1 MLETGL
7 TAQVSS
13 SSSLTLSQLTV
24 RGRRWTW
31 EQRAHTHSLR
41 TRLLVQQ
48 TELLFIA
55 KQVVIYTTLVNYY
68 LLVL

>member
-41 TRLLVQQ
+41 TRLLV
-48 TELLFIA
+48 
-55 KQVVIYTTLVNYY
+55 
-68 LLVL
+68 